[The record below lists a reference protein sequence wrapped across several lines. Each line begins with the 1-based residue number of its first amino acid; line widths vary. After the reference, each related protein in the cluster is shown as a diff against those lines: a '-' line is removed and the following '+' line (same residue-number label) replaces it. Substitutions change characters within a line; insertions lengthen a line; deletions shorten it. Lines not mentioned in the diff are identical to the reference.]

1 MAQINSLR
9 SFLVMDKETAWND
22 GGAGSPELWPVLD
35 GDYSVGL
42 DDPVREQPHVV
53 GDQDSQFMVQD
64 VRNLGGDLKIGAWPH
79 LWKRVLDFG
88 AKRTSGVQESYAG
101 QYTYP
106 GIEARKHFGLTA
118 DRLAV
123 SGQNGGDI
131 MFTLGL
137 IGSYEETAAAVTY
150 PGTLTVPSYSS
161 LLFKNCRFVISLD
174 AGSAFANR
182 ITPVGLE
189 SFEVTLQNSVK
200 RGPAIE
206 DRINAYKDGMVEFLE
221 PGRRKVDLRYTAAFD
236 RIAYST
242 LQRNRLRTQFKMV
255 GAHQGYTT
263 YGTVAS
269 AAVAAGSN
277 KIVTLAADPSAW
289 LAVGDYVYF
298 DNADGSNLPCVGI
311 ISAITPATPSITI
324 TTLDE
329 DVEVGDHVF
338 AAGIEIK
345 TAPCLVQSS
354 TPDKPFDDYIK
365 VTVNG
370 QAFSGGSDPFTY
382 KAKDLAVPA

>member
-9 SFLVMDKETAWND
+9 SYLTMDKETVWND
-22 GGAGSPELWPVLD
+22 GGAATETLWPVLD

-64 VRNLGGDLKIGAWPH
+64 VRNLAGDLKMGAWPH
-79 LWKRVLDFG
+79 LWKTVLDFG
-88 AKRTSGVQESYAG
+88 ALRTAGEQESYTA
-101 QYTYP
+101 QYSYP
-106 GIEARKHFGLTA
+106 GVEARKHFGLKA
-118 DRLAV
+118 DRLVV

-131 MFTLGL
+131 SFTLGL
-137 IGSYEETAAAVTY
+137 VGSYEKTEAVVTY
-150 PGTLTVPSYSS
+150 PGAFTIPAYNS

-174 AGSAFANR
+174 AGSTFANR

-189 SFEVTLQNSVK
+189 SFEITLQNNIK
-200 RGPAIE
+200 RGPALE
-206 DRINAYKDGMVEFLE
+206 DRIDTYKDGRVEFLE

-242 LQRNRLRTQFKMV
+242 LQRSRLRTQLKMLA
-255 GAHQGYTT
+255 AHAGYTS
-263 YGTVAS
+263 YGTVAVG
-269 AAVAAGSN
+269 AVVAGSA
-277 KIVTLAADPSAW
+277 KIVTLAADPSAYMS
-289 LAVGDYVYF
+289 VGDVVMF
-298 DNADGSNLPCVGI
+298 DNAGGTNLPCIGTI
-311 ISAITPATPSITI
+311 TAITPATPSITI
-324 TTLDE
+324 DVMDE
-329 DVEVGDHVF
+329 GAAIGDHVF
-338 AAGIEIK
+338 AAGLEIK
-345 TAPCLVQSS
+345 TAPCLVNSS

-382 KAKDLAVPA
+382 KCKDLAVPV